1 MRAGLAACILG
12 ADQVGGWDGGQGGVW
27 GGGQAGVGVGMSGI
41 KSNQGPYS
49 LVAQIFIMMHMPL
62 SYLRR

>member
-12 ADQVGGWDGGQGGVW
+12 ADQMGGMEGRVGCGV
-27 GGGQAGVGVGMSGI
+27 AGRVGVGMAGKDGI

-49 LVAQIFIMMHMPL
+49 LVAQIFIMMYMPL